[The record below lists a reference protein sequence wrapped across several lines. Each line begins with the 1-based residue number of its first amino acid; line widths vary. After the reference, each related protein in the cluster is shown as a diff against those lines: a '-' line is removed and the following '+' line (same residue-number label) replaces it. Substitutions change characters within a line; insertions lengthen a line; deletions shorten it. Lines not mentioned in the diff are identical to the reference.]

1 MTTAPFPVDP
11 VLTAIALAYRN
22 AVLIADGVFPR
33 VPVGKA
39 EFKYF
44 SYPKGGAFTIPDTQ
58 VGRKSK
64 PNEIEVSATEV
75 PDTTEDYGLEDPVPQ
90 ADINNAPP
98 NYNPLGRATERLT
111 DLILLDREVRA
122 ATLAFAAAN
131 YAAANKITLSGT
143 DQWSHAQGDPI
154 DDILTG
160 LDACIMRPNVMV
172 IGRGAFTA
180 LIKNPVINKA
190 VHGTAG
196 DSGVAQ
202 RRQIADLFELEEVLV
217 GEGWLNTAKKGQTA
231 TLSRVWGKHCA
242 LIHRNKQ
249 ADTSGGVTFGF
260 TAEFGTRVS
269 GSWEDKDIGLR
280 GGQRVRVG
288 ESVKELMVANDLG
301 YLITDAAA

>member
-1 MTTAPFPVDP
+1 MPTAPFPVDP

-22 AVLIADGVFPR
+22 PMLIADGVFPR
-33 VPVGKA
+33 VPVGKE

-58 VGRKSK
+58 VGRKSQ
-64 PNEIEVSATEV
+64 PNEIEVTATEV
-75 PDTTEDYGLEDPVPQ
+75 TDSTEDYGLEDPIPQ
-90 ADINNAPP
+90 ADIANAPP

-122 ATLAFAAAN
+122 AALAFAAGN
-131 YAAANKITLSGT
+131 YAAANKVTLSGT
-143 DQWSHAQGDPI
+143 DQWSDEASDPI
-154 DDILTG
+154 ADILAG

-180 LIKNPVINKA
+180 LIKNPVICKA
-190 VHGTAG
+190 VHGNAG
-196 DSGVAQ
+196 DSGVA
-202 RRQIADLFELEEVLV
+202 RRQQVAELFELEEILV
-217 GEGWLNTAKKGQTA
+217 GEGWVNASKKGQTVSL
-231 TLSRVWGKHCA
+231 TRVWGKHAA

-260 TAEFGTRVS
+260 TAEFGSRVS
-269 GSWEDKDIGLR
+269 GSVEDRNIGLR

-301 YLITDAAA
+301 YLIVDAAA